1 MTPGYGQLLPAY
13 GLRTRFHLVTK
24 RGATVQALLAE
35 DWQLAAFAGAP
46 AAAEWLGEAEA
57 EQLLAITPDTNVPPE
72 IARVQLARILEGLN
86 ALKDPLD
93 DLARRRGEEILEA
106 HRRVRKAMRITG
118 VAQRI
123 EPKLSV
129 DVLGVYMY
137 LPLE

>member
-1 MTPGYGQLLPAY
+1 M
-13 GLRTRFHLVTK
+13 F
-24 RGATVQALLAE
+24 
-35 DWQLAAFAGAP
+35 
-46 AAAEWLGEAEA
+46 
-57 EQLLAITPDTNVPPE
+57 PPE